1 MKTHKCI
8 LDFGFLNALSEFEIK
23 FQNVDNNDTHIQRP
37 YFVKNFVSISGIL
50 FRNIICCITQK
61 DMVLCKAGH
70 EFLFFYFHK
79 LVFYLQQRSYLF
91 KLTQTCNVCKKT
103 NPHKLY

>member
-1 MKTHKCI
+1 MTHTYTTPI
-8 LDFGFLNALSEFEIK
+8 LCKEFC
-23 FQNVDNNDTHIQRP
+23 FDNR
-37 YFVKNFVSISGIL
+37 SGLL

-79 LVFYLQQRSYLF
+79 LVFYLQQRSYVF
-91 KLTQTCNVCKKT
+91 KLTQTCNVCKKKKPT
-103 NPHKLY
+103 QIILENTSLGTLGPFSVINFKGKHVLLI